1 MSLIL
6 LVLTTSTTCVDIDL
20 TMMRINNNTSNVI
33 FIYPADDF
41 RTYPPTTLPTE
52 NNFYGYAKVIEPY
65 DNKSIAI
72 DYFHDDLVTVIVIE
86 QNVLRKHTW
95 EEIRESQLY
104 TVLQCTVEE
113 ASSGYVMEYNGSLSM
128 RNEISAGCKV
138 SLCRGATYA
147 IEENT
152 GSSTKKDLHFF
163 EKYENLEEWNFSKN
177 PY

>member
-1 MSLIL
+1 MKFRNKLIIMMSLIL
-6 LVLTTSTTCVDIDL
+6 LVLTTSTTCVDFDL

-113 ASSGYVMEYNGSLSM
+113 ASSGYVMEYNGSLSI
-128 RNEISAGCKV
+128 RNEISAGGKV

-152 GSSTKKDLHFF
+152 GSSTKGFTLF
-163 EKYENLEEWNFSKN
+163 
-177 PY
+177 

>member
-52 NNFYGYAKVIEPY
+52 NNFYGHAKVIEPY

-72 DYFHDDLVTVIVIE
+72 DYFYDDLVIVIE

-113 ASSGYVMEYNGSLSM
+113 ASSGYVMEYNGSLSI
-128 RNEISAGCKV
+128 RNEISAGGKV

-152 GSSTKKDLHFF
+152 GSSTKRIYTFL
-163 EKYENLEEWNFSKN
+163 KN
-177 PY
+177 MKI